1 MRHIVDSYYIL
12 QKQTSP
18 MMIQNFKDLAT
29 SQKKK
34 DTLDI
39 LESGLEAAMPENILP
54 KFVTPNE
61 IMVAGESLKLD
72 KFSNIF
78 TVAFGKAADSM
89 TRAINAII
97 PIKGG
102 IIVIPKGSRS
112 KIKGKKFQIFNAGHP
127 KPNQTSIK
135 AAKEVIKFLQNRRGN
150 DLVIFL
156 VSGGASAL
164 LALPEK
170 ITLNDKIHVTDLL
183 LRSGATIQEFNCIRK
198 HLSKIKGGRLVE
210 NLKCHGISLVMSD
223 VEGDDLSAI
232 ASGTTYMDDTTFVD
246 ALNIIKK
253 YRLENKI
260 PLEVFHVLKNG
271 VDEKISET
279 PKKEKIKNYIV
290 ANNDDCLKAMEA
302 KAKKLGYKV
311 KKIQIFGNI
320 KEAVKIII
328 KNIPEEQKN
337 CLVFG
342 GETTVEV
349 IGKGSGGR
357 SQELVLRILKNTQQL
372 TKVYIAALGTDGIDG
387 NTLFAGAITENVK
400 IEPAI
405 VKQFLKN
412 NDSGRY
418 FQKQKSNIVTG
429 FTHSNLMDIGIVLK

>member
-1 MRHIVDSYYIL
+1 
-12 QKQTSP
+12 
-18 MMIQNFKDLAT
+18 MIQNFKDLAT

-34 DTLDI
+34 DTLEI

-54 KFVTPNE
+54 KFVTQNE
-61 IMVAGESLKLD
+61 IIVAGESLKLD
-72 KFSNIF
+72 KFSNIY

-135 AAKEVIKFLQNRRGN
+135 AAKEVVKFLQNRRG
-150 DLVIFL
+150 DELVVFL

-170 ITLNDKIHVTDLL
+170 ITLNDKIHVTNLL

-198 HLSKIKGGRLVE
+198 HLSKIKGGKLVE
-210 NLKCHGISLVMSD
+210 NLKCHGIGLIMSD
-223 VEGDDLSAI
+223 VEDDELSAI
-232 ASGTTYMDDTTFVD
+232 ASGTTYMDNTTFVD

-253 YRLENKI
+253 YKLKNKI
-260 PLEVFHVLKNG
+260 PLEVSNVLRNG
-271 VDEKISET
+271 VNDKIPET

-290 ANNDDCLKAMEA
+290 ANNDDCLKAMEVN
-302 KAKKLGYKV
+302 AKKLGYEV

-328 KNIPEEQKN
+328 KNIPKDQKN
-337 CLVFG
+337 CLIFG

-357 SQELVLRILKNTQQL
+357 NQELVLRILKNTQQL
-372 TKVYIAALGTDGIDG
+372 SKVCIAAIGTDGIDG

-400 IEPAI
+400 IEPTTI
-405 VKQFLKN
+405 KEFLKN
-412 NDSGRY
+412 NDSGRF
-418 FQKQKSNIVTG
+418 FQKQKSHIVTG
-429 FTHSNLMDIGIVLK
+429 FTHSNLMDIGIILK

>member
-39 LESGLEAAMPENILP
+39 LESGLEAAMSENILP

-89 TRAINAII
+89 TRAINTII

-135 AAKEVIKFLQNRRGN
+135 AAKEVVKFLQNRRGN
-150 DLVIFL
+150 ELVIFL

-198 HLSKIKGGRLVE
+198 HLSKIKGGRLIE
-210 NLKCHGISLVMSD
+210 NLKCHGIGLVMSD

-253 YRLENKI
+253 YKLKNKI
-260 PLEVFHVLKNG
+260 PLEVFHLLRNG
-271 VDEKISET
+271 VDEKITET

-328 KNIPEEQKN
+328 KNIPEEQEN

-372 TKVYIAALGTDGIDG
+372 SKEYIAALGTDGIDG
-387 NTLFAGAITENVK
+387 NTLFAGAITENAK
-400 IEPAI
+400 IESTI
-405 VKQFLKN
+405 VKEFLKN